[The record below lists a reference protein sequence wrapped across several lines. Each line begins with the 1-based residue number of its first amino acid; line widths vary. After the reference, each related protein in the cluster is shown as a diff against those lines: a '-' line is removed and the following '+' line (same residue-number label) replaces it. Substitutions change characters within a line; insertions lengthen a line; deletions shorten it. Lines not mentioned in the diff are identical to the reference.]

1 MAFVRMMEWMLALR
15 PLVLNRTSMSYK
27 CKLNHLSLLTC
38 LTGQF
43 SVDPL
48 RYPTFC
54 VRVASHKSFVRTMG
68 QLTRS

>member
-1 MAFVRMMEWMLALR
+1 MIGMPIALEER
-15 PLVLNRTSMSYK
+15 RSFTRRHHALVQR
-27 CKLNHLSLLTC
+27 

>member
-1 MAFVRMMEWMLALR
+1 MKALVHHKSNELHFYLAHILLR
-15 PLVLNRTSMSYK
+15 PSINHHALVPRLT
-27 CKLNHLSLLTC
+27 KL
-38 LTGQF
+38 F

-54 VRVASHKSFVRTMG
+54 VRVASHKSFVRATG